1 MQRAAAGFVVKSKNV
16 EHAAKAGHQ
25 RKQPLRYLASKL
37 DDELP
42 AAVFAGFEPQQARRW
57 GHSKAAVL
65 TADLSRSHWQ
75 TLAGPLPD
83 EWRTS
88 DDALPQLTTL
98 VLANNSLSGSLPAAW
113 ANQTGIRQL
122 TALALSFNSFTG
134 SLPDAWGG
142 INSFDYL
149 RQL

>member
-1 MQRAAAGFVVKSKNV
+1 MQRAAAGVMVKSRHV
-16 EHAAKAGHQ
+16 GHAAKSGRQ
-25 RKQPLRYLASKL
+25 RKQPLRWLASKL

-42 AAVFAGFEPQQARRW
+42 AAVFAGPEPQQARRW
-57 GHSKAAVL
+57 G
-65 TADLSRSHWQ
+65 RS
-75 TLAGPLPD
+75 
-83 EWRTS
+83 E
-88 DDALPQLTTL
+88 ALPQLTTL

-122 TALALSFNSFTG
+122 TDLDLSFNSFTG